1 MLGRRRQSDIDRIF
15 EEEAMPHADALY
27 GAAMRFTRS
36 PRDAEDLVQDA
47 LLKAYSH
54 FEKYEPGTN
63 CKAWLFRILTNT
75 FINRYRKRQ
84 RERLVFTDDD
94 ARPLAERVVAREPM
108 ELEPRRDE
116 DTREAVERLFGDEVG
131 EALMELPIDFR
142 MVVILVDVHDFSYKE
157 CAEMLG
163 CPIGTVMSRL
173 YRGRRLLRAQ
183 LVEYAL
189 EEGVVQSLSDE
200 YRDQISSDR
209 GEPVQFPL
217 QRVARG

>member
-1 MLGRRRQSDIDRIF
+1 MLGRRRRRDIDAIF

-47 LLKAYSH
+47 LLKAYTH

-75 FINRYRKRQ
+75 FINKYRKRQ
-84 RERLVFTDDD
+84 REKLVFTDED
-94 ARPLAERVVAREPM
+94 ARPLAERVAARPPL
-108 ELEPRRDE
+108 ELEPREEEARD
-116 DTREAVERLFGDEVG
+116 AVERLFGDEVS
-131 EALMELPIDFR
+131 EALMGLPIDFR
-142 MVVILVDVHDFSYKE
+142 MVVILVDVHDFSYRE
-157 CAEMLG
+157 CAEILE

-173 YRGRRLLRAQ
+173 YRGRRLLRSQ

-189 EEGVVQSLSDE
+189 EEGVVNEVSED
-200 YRDQISSDR
+200 YREQIESDR
-209 GEPVQFPL
+209 GETIAFPL
-217 QRVARG
+217 QRRAVG